1 MNCLDKYRSKLIS
14 QLNRDLRIILVSPE
28 EESVH
33 DFRVGMKRLTALY
46 FFLSEINPG
55 LNIRKMLKPYRKLA
69 KSIGTIRDG
78 HITVHLIQQLEEVC
92 DADKKVLVR
101 AIKSK
106 SRNDYRSFKRSIQTS
121 PLTRVS
127 VPTNRS
133 LGLSERAILRQKP
146 VAMKAL
152 LTQIMSTSPRM
163 TAEQWHKKR
172 ILMKRYHHKLDAFH
186 FCPGHSSDENE
197 LKQIKILEQ
206 LLGDWHDRIIAAEI
220 LPLLKG
226 AEVEA
231 DRTIA
236 IMRKQD
242 KILLGSAKIYLN
254 KYKKWHQDN

>member
-14 QLNRDLRIILVSPE
+14 QLNRDLRIILVRPDE
-28 EESVH
+28 EPVH

-46 FFLSEINPG
+46 FFLNEVDPG
-55 LNIRKMLKPYRKLA
+55 LKTRKMLKPYRKLA
-69 KSIGTIRDG
+69 KSIGVIRDG
-78 HITVHLIQQLEEVC
+78 HIAVHLIQELDEVC
-92 DADKKVLVR
+92 DADKKVLVN

-106 SRNDYRSFKRSIQTS
+106 SRNDYRSFKRTIQAS

-127 VPTNRS
+127 VPTIRS

-146 VAMKAL
+146 VALKGL
-152 LTQIMSTSPRM
+152 LSQIMSTSPRM

-172 ILMKRYHHKLDAFH
+172 ILMKRYHHKLDAFY
-186 FCPGHSSDENE
+186 FCPGHTSDENE

-206 LLGDWHDRIIAAEI
+206 LLGDWHDRIIVAEI

-226 AEVEA
+226 VEAEA

-254 KYKKWHQDN
+254 KYKKWHQSN